1 MLYLLKGEEFY
12 GLIDFT
18 LSSDNIFPAMSIFV
32 LSRAI
37 RFGAEYEF
45 FTNAT
50 VGVGIFAAA
59 FLYYDAFINY
69 NGAIREFILP
79 TLCLIFALLLKKL
92 YVVLWN
98 ILTETTKSPLIPMK
112 LLIALNS
119 IRIFPMTFLTRT
131 AALTA
136 NSRITITMTKTKA
149 PRETE
154 LFLLY

>member
-79 TLCLIFALLLKKL
+79 TLCLIFALLLKKIIRCFME
-92 YVVLWN
+92 YFDKN
-98 ILTETTKSPLIPMK
+98 RQIPVNPDEAPYRFEFNQD
-112 LLIALNS
+112 ISDDFLNED
-119 IRIFPMTFLTRT
+119 
-131 AALTA
+131 
-136 NSRITITMTKTKA
+136 SRFNGKFKD
-149 PRETE
+149 
-154 LFLLY
+154 YDNDD